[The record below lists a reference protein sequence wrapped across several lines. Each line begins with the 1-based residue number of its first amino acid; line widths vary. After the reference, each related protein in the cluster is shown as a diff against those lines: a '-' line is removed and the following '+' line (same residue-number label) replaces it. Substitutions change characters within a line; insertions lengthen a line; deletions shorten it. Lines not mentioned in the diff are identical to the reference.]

1 MTTIGLDV
9 LVECQTAVVLTVLW
23 TNFFGGGV
31 VSMTA
36 RHTNSTVGSLC
47 RYLSLPESLYLRVL
61 LVIRPIRYLSQPE
74 SLYFRGVLL

>member
-23 TNFFGGGV
+23 TNFFGGV
-31 VSMTA
+31 VSVIA

-61 LVIRPIRYLSQPE
+61 LVIRPIRYLSLPE
-74 SLYFRGVLL
+74 SLYFFRGVL